1 MGRRV
6 DGVIISPDVICGVV
20 DSHGLDT
27 IHAVVQKLDAV
38 SLLIRKAHQ
47 EKHFF
52 SQGRPGNA
60 HLLKVDPVVTRQ
72 CQYLR
77 VPFLG

>member
-6 DGVIISPDVICGVV
+6 DGVIISPDVVCGVV

-38 SLLIRKAHQ
+38 SLLIRKADV
-47 EKHFF
+47 FR
-52 SQGRPGNA
+52 G
-60 HLLKVDPVVTRQ
+60 
-72 CQYLR
+72 
-77 VPFLG
+77 